1 MLKKILPHL
10 SIIVSTMMLVLYII
24 DSVND
29 AMGFLRGNEFKTLL
43 LILIIVSIVTASL
56 LIHSNAKRSNE

>member
-29 AMGFLRGNEFKTLL
+29 AMGFLRGSEFKTLL
-43 LILIIVSIVTASL
+43 LILIIVSIVTASV
-56 LIHSNAKRSNE
+56 LIHSNSKDNQ

>member
-29 AMGFLRGNEFKTLL
+29 AMGFLRGDEFKTLL
-43 LILIIVSIVTASL
+43 LILIIVSIVTASF
-56 LIHSNAKRSNE
+56 LIRSNAKDNK